1 MMADIGGGEPQ
12 QPGNEQGKGEEGEGA
27 VGLLYDGL
35 VFAMLEKFSGSLL
48 WWEGYLKILFH
59 LLNNFHRAVVVAV
72 VAVLVVQTAVYD
84 VVDVIAVRYG
94 FVAAAFAVNM
104 TGTSLHGVAAV
115 GVGGVYIEA
124 VLVVVAVVLV
134 VQVAVMDVVDVVT
147 VFDRGLAAAFA
158 VNVLVVGMGMAVAH
172 FVSFHK
178 GVFIDGVM
186 IAEIDVGCK

>member
-1 MMADIGGGEPQ
+1 M
-12 QPGNEQGKGEEGEGA
+12 
-27 VGLLYDGL
+27 VGLAL
-35 VFAMLEKFSGSLL
+35 ARIFSGSLSR
-48 WWEGYLKILFH
+48 WEGYLKILFH

-134 VQVAVMDVVDVVT
+134 VQVAVMDVVDVVA
-147 VFDRGLAAAFA
+147 VFDRGMAAAFT

-172 FVSFHK
+172 FISFHK
-178 GVFIDGVM
+178 GVFVDGAM
-186 IAEIDVGCK
+186 IVEMNVDCK

>member
-1 MMADIGGGEPQ
+1 MADIGGGEPQ
-12 QPGNEQGKGEEGEGA
+12 QQGNEQGKGKEGEGA
-27 VGLLYDGL
+27 VGLSHEGL

-115 GVGGVYIEA
+115 GVGGADADA
-124 VLVVVAVVLV
+124 VFVVVAVVFV
-134 VQVAVMDVVDVVT
+134 VQVAVVNVVDVAV
-147 VFDRGLAAAFA
+147 VFDGGVTAALS
-158 VNVLVVGMGMAVAH
+158 VNVLVVGVGMAVAH
-172 FVSFHK
+172 FVSFYTVCYGRRHDR
-178 GVFIDGVM
+178 GI
-186 IAEIDVGCK
+186 

>member
-1 MMADIGGGEPQ
+1 MADIGGGEPQ
-12 QPGNEQGKGEEGEGA
+12 QPGNEQGKGKEGEGA
-27 VGLLYDGL
+27 VGLSHDGL

-94 FVAAAFAVNM
+94 FVAAAFAVN
-104 TGTSLHGVAAV
+104 
-115 GVGGVYIEA
+115 
-124 VLVVVAVVLV
+124 
-134 VQVAVMDVVDVVT
+134 
-147 VFDRGLAAAFA
+147 
-158 VNVLVVGMGMAVAH
+158 VLVVGMGMAVAH

-186 IAEIDVGCK
+186 IAETDVGCK

>member
-84 VVDVIAVRYG
+84 VVG
-94 FVAAAFAVNM
+94 
-104 TGTSLHGVAAV
+104 
-115 GVGGVYIEA
+115 
-124 VLVVVAVVLV
+124 VVAVRHGFV
-134 VQVAVMDVVDVVT
+134 
-147 VFDRGLAAAFA
+147 AAAFA

-186 IAEIDVGCK
+186 IAETDVGCK

>member
-84 VVDVIAVRYG
+84 VVDV
-94 FVAAAFAVNM
+94 
-104 TGTSLHGVAAV
+104 
-115 GVGGVYIEA
+115 
-124 VLVVVAVVLV
+124 
-134 VQVAVMDVVDVVT
+134 VT
-147 VFDRGLAAAFA
+147 VFDRGMAAAFA